1 MEEKKKTSPFVY
13 ALLIAIV
20 LGLGYF
26 IIQRITRNHEDRKA
40 IDKTLKE
47 LHDAGR

>member
-1 MEEKKKTSPFVY
+1 MEEKKKTSPVVY
-13 ALLIAIV
+13 VLLIAIV

-26 IIQRITRNHEDRKA
+26 IIQRITRNDQDRKA

>member
-13 ALLIAIV
+13 MLLVAIL

-26 IIQRITRNHEDRKA
+26 IIQRLTRNSEDRKA

-47 LHDAGR
+47 MDAGR

>member
-1 MEEKKKTSPFVY
+1 MEEKKKTSPLVY
-13 ALLIAIV
+13 VLLIAIL

-26 IIQRITRNHEDRKA
+26 IIQRLTRNGEDRKA

>member
-13 ALLIAIV
+13 VLLIGIV
-20 LGLGYF
+20 LGLGFF
-26 IIQRITRNHEDRKA
+26 IIQRITRNREDRKA